1 MKRIYKMKH
10 VAFMGSLAIAAALS
24 SCNDWLT
31 LYPKDKIVEENFWED
46 KKDLESVRNEA
57 YKNMISASNLNK
69 YLIWGEL
76 RADNFEKRNGVEN
89 EDLTNLMNANLQPS
103 SSYFDWSGFYSTINY
118 CNKVIQHGPEIL
130 EKDLSFSE
138 GDWKAIRAEMYAL
151 RALNYF
157 YLTRTFDSIPL
168 IMKAIND
175 DSEVT
180 RPKASSQKAVLDTLV
195 NQLEFICATT
205 KMTEDFGNSS
215 DNKGLIT
222 GKAVHTILA
231 DIYLWRASIQE
242 LTDKASADADYNKCI
257 AHCDSVIKQ
266 MHKEYQADNNNSS
279 RPGIGEGSTD
289 TDNPY
294 HLYQNDGKDNVIMT
308 DGAYNN
314 IFGYKNSR
322 ESIFELQMDGSKNN
336 NSLVTSFYRGAGDAG
351 TVGSVIA
358 SKQGQ
363 VGNNA
368 GSVDAATGGLFYKTD
383 LRRWETFYSYEE
395 GSYCVAKYAA
405 QSINQKKISDNTA
418 ATGTDKVNPSW
429 RSTASANWI
438 IYRISD
444 VLLMKAE
451 ALCRLNGGAEKFTEA
466 FNLVKEIYD
475 RSNPLANSTEQLNA
489 ENYKTQDALEE
500 LILRERRREFF
511 GEGKR
516 WFDVVRYALRREN
529 SSEVAFELIQSTY
542 SGANLNLVRNRY
554 KQGVQVL
561 YAPIYENEIK
571 ANPNL
576 NQNPI
581 WDKSETITKK

>member
-1 MKRIYKMKH
+1 MKKIYKIKH
-10 VAFMGSLAIAAALS
+10 VAIMGSLALGATLS

-46 KKDLESVRNEA
+46 KKDLESVRYEA
-57 YKNMISASNLNK
+57 YKNMISSSNLNK

-76 RADNFEKRNGVEN
+76 RSDNFDRNTTVTDQ
-89 EDLTNLMNANLQPS
+89 DLMDLMNVNLQPS
-103 SSYFDWSGFYSTINY
+103 SSYFDWSGFYATINY

-138 GDWKAIRAEMYAL
+138 GDWEAIRAEMYAL

-168 IMKAIND
+168 IMNAIND

-195 NQLEFICATT
+195 NQLEYICTT
-205 KMTEDFGNSS
+205 NMVEDYGNAS

-222 GKAVHTILA
+222 DKAVHTILA

-242 LTDKASADADYNKCI
+242 RADKTAADADYNKCI
-257 AHCDSVIKQ
+257 EHCDYVITK
-266 MHKEYQADNNNSS
+266 MDKEYQEENNSS
-279 RPGIGEGSTD
+279 RPGLGGSTTD

-294 HLYQNDGKDNVIMT
+294 HLYQNKGRDNVTMT
-308 DGAYNN
+308 DGAYNY
-314 IFGYKNSR
+314 IFGNKNSR
-322 ESIFELQMDGSKNN
+322 ESIFELQMDGTKNN
-336 NSLVTSFYRGAGDAG
+336 NSMVTTFYRGTGDAG
-351 TVGSVIA
+351 SVGSIVA
-358 SKQGQ
+358 SDQ
-363 VGNNA
+363 VGNNCTTA
-368 GSVDAATGGLFYKTD
+368 DAATGGLFYKTD

-395 GSYCVAKYAA
+395 GKYCVAKYAA
-405 QSINQKKISDNTA
+405 QTINQKKISDNST

-429 RSTASANWI
+429 RTSASANWI
-438 IYRISD
+438 FYRISD

-451 ALCRLNGGAEKFTEA
+451 ALCRLNGGAEQFAEA
-466 FNLVKEIYD
+466 FALVEQIYN
-475 RSNPLANSTEQLNA
+475 RSNPIINSTEDKLNSA
-489 ENYKTQDALEE
+489 NYKTQEALEA
-500 LILRERRREFF
+500 LILRERRREFY

-516 WFDVVRYALRREN
+516 WFDVVRYALRQEN
-529 SSEVAFELIQSTY
+529 SSEAAFELIENKFTGSL
-542 SGANLNLVRNRY
+542 LNIAKNKY

-561 YAPIYENEIK
+561 YAPIYETELK

-581 WDKSETITKK
+581 WSQSETIVKN

>member
-1 MKRIYKMKH
+1 
-10 VAFMGSLAIAAALS
+10 MGGLALTATLT

-57 YKNMISASNLNK
+57 YKNMISESNLNK

-76 RADNFEKRNGVEN
+76 RSDNFDRNPTVTN
-89 EDLTNLMNANLQPS
+89 QDLMDLMNVNLQPTS
-103 SSYFDWSGFYSTINY
+103 GYFDWSGFYATINY

-130 EKDLSFSE
+130 KKDLSFSQ
-138 GDWKAIRAEMYAL
+138 GDWEAIRAEMYAL

-168 IMKAIND
+168 VMSAIND

-180 RPKASSQKAVLDTLV
+180 YPKAVSQKAVLDTLV
-195 NQLEFICATT
+195 NQLEYICTT
-205 KMTEDFGNSS
+205 NMVEDYGNSN

-222 GKAVHTILA
+222 GKAIHTILA

-242 LTDKASADADYNKCI
+242 QADKTAADADYNKCI
-257 AHCDSVIKQ
+257 EHCQYVIDK
-266 MHKEYQADNNNSS
+266 MDEEYQKDNGSS
-279 RPGIGEGSTD
+279 RPGAGGSSTTD
-289 TDNPY
+289 SDNPY
-294 HLYQNDGKDNVIMT
+294 HLYLNEGKDNVLMT
-308 DGAYNN
+308 DGAYNY
-314 IFGYKNSR
+314 IFGNKNSR
-322 ESIFELQMDGSKNN
+322 ESIFELQLDGTKNN
-336 NSLVTSFYRGAGDAG
+336 NNMVTNFFRGTGDQGA
-351 TVGSVIA
+351 VGSVIA
-358 SKQGQ
+358 SSQ

-368 GSVDAATGGLFYKTD
+368 NEVDGASGGLFYKTD
-383 LRRWETFYSYEE
+383 LRRWTTFYSYEE
-395 GSYCVAKYAA
+395 GKYAVAKYTA
-405 QSINQKKISDNTA
+405 QTINQKKLSDNTT
-418 ATGTDKVNPSW
+418 ATGEDKVNPAW
-429 RSTASANWI
+429 RTSASANWI
-438 IYRISD
+438 FYRISD

-451 ALCRLNGGAEKFTEA
+451 ALCRLNTGATQLTEA
-466 FNLVKEIYD
+466 FKLVEQIYN
-475 RSNPLANSTEQLNA
+475 RSNPLANNTEKLDANDYQ
-489 ENYKTQDALEE
+489 TQDALEG

-516 WFDVVRYALRREN
+516 WFDIVRYALRQEN
-529 SSEVAFELIQSTY
+529 SSEVVFELIQEKF
-542 SGANLNLVRNRY
+542 SGSAQNVARNKY

-581 WDKSETITKK
+581 WSQTETIIKN